1 MWDDAPDN
9 AATLVVSA
17 PTPGALYSSL
27 ATSEPVKAWL
37 RPLVRLGLGIDIA
50 GRSKYRNFN

>member
-17 PTPGALYSSL
+17 PTPGALYSSS

-37 RPLVRLGLGIDIA
+37 RPLVWLGIDIA
-50 GRSKYRNFN
+50 GRSNYSNFN

>member
-9 AATLVVSA
+9 AATLVVST

-27 ATSEPVKAWL
+27 ATSETVKAWL
-37 RPLVRLGLGIDIA
+37 RPLVRLGIDIA
-50 GRSKYRNFN
+50 ERTNYSNFN